1 MLRQEQIDDLTSTSF
16 LNKVD
21 DKLSIISEIRVPD
34 AGSYKGNDE
43 LVLLYLNIFYEGQKL
58 TNLSFNLINHEY
70 EDIIRIAKNIG
81 TNAFLL
87 REVDEYLSG
96 GGE

>member
-81 TNAFLL
+81 TNRF
-87 REVDEYLSG
+87 
-96 GGE
+96 

>member
-1 MLRQEQIDDLTSTSF
+1 MLRQEEIDDLTSTSF
-16 LNKVD
+16 INKVD
-21 DKLSIISEIRVPD
+21 DKLSIISEIKVPD
-34 AGSYKGNDE
+34 PGSYKGTDE

-70 EDIIRIAKNIG
+70 KDIIGIAKNIG

>member
-1 MLRQEQIDDLTSTSF
+1 MLRPEQIEDLVSTSF

-21 DKLSIISEIRVPD
+21 EKLSIISEIRVPD
-34 AGSYKGNDE
+34 RSTYQGDDE
-43 LVLLYLNIFYEGQKL
+43 LVLLYLNIFYEGEKL

-70 EDIIRIAKNIG
+70 EDIIRTAKNIG
-81 TNAFLL
+81 SNAFLL